1 MHAGDD
7 REEKGLRLDDF
18 AKKVHRAKGWGNREP
33 ITMEAHQNR
42 GWERRQGGPGAPGP
56 KNSESQISVVCS
68 QLGRCGVLLKG
79 RV

>member
-1 MHAGDD
+1 MGEQGANNDGGSSEPGLGEKAG
-7 REEKGLRLDDF
+7 
-18 AKKVHRAKGWGNREP
+18 V
-33 ITMEAHQNR
+33 
-42 GWERRQGGPGAPGP
+42 PGAPGP